1 MKCAT
6 HLLSIM
12 CLSQGARQS
21 CGCSWSC
28 CMQAQQPAPPQTSVL
43 RGACLTEHLAG
54 LPLNARGS
62 AWTASLF
69 SCNPSTSPAVAAA
82 GAWPWLPPTPA
93 QTAPERQQLLQR
105 PPHPHLSVPSPWV
118 AATAAAAPCTL
129 APAAL
134 GVAAPIAFCFLIDAV
149 SVDAETPAP
158 GAEAPAACSVCFA
171 GVNWECHCH
180 QHFCAW
186 DLQQRCRLHA

>member
-69 SCNPSTSPAVAAA
+69 CSFSSTFLLCLQGARQVSP
-82 GAWPWLPPTPA
+82 GHW
-93 QTAPERQQLLQR
+93 R
-105 PPHPHLSVPSPWV
+105 
-118 AATAAAAPCTL
+118 
-129 APAAL
+129 AAL
-134 GVAAPIAFCFLIDAV
+134 L
-149 SVDAETPAP
+149 
-158 GAEAPAACSVCFA
+158 CSP
-171 GVNWECHCH
+171 
-180 QHFCAW
+180 
-186 DLQQRCRLHA
+186 